1 MRAGYA
7 VAAAMVFAVE
17 IVIAL
22 FVHDAVIRPYI
33 GDSLAVVLVYLFIRV
48 FPVSVRMAIIAAFLI
63 ACAIEIGQYVH
74 LIDRLQLRSQ
84 MWARFLLGGSFDLRD
99 FAAYGL
105 GAGMVALAEWGRMR
119 KA

>member
-7 VAAAMVFAVE
+7 VAAAVVFAVE

-33 GDSLAVVLVYLFIRV
+33 GDALAVVLVYLTLRV
-48 FPVSVRMAIIAAFLI
+48 FPVSVRMAIIVAFLV
-63 ACAIEIGQYVH
+63 ACVIEVGQYVH
-74 LIDRLQLRSQ
+74 LIDRLHLRGQ
-84 MWARFLLGGSFDLRD
+84 MWARFLLGGSFDMRD

-105 GAGMVALAEWGRMR
+105 GAAAVALTERLR
-119 KA
+119 HNR